1 MVRVAA
7 KRVRK
12 QPQRTCV
19 ACRRVA
25 DKRDLV
31 RVVATPEGRLVVDP
45 KGKLPGRGAY
55 ICRRRACW
63 ASARRGAA
71 LGRAL
76 RLEGSEANRALEDLA
91 ALDAFF
97 EQLPEDDDRA

>member
-1 MVRVAA
+1 MAA

-63 ASARRGAA
+63 ASARRGGA